1 MYHFDLPYGKGS
13 LPLDLPKNR
22 VSGVLT
28 SGLDHYTPEFSPE
41 ELVDRALENPIGSR
55 PLWELCQGKEN
66 ITIICSDHTRPVPS
80 KLIIP
85 PMLRQIRKGNPD
97 AKVVLLIATGCHRL
111 TTREELVDKFGEEV
125 VDNERIVIHQ
135 CHETEHM
142 RLLGILP
149 SGGECWVNKYA
160 CEADLLL
167 SEGFIEPH
175 FFAGYSG
182 GRKSVLPGVAGK
194 TTVLANHCSE
204 FIADPAAR
212 AGSLKGNP
220 IHRDMLWAAQ
230 QAGLKF
236 IVNVVL
242 NGHKQVIHAVAGD
255 LSQAHEAGCNFLEG
269 LCGARCV
276 SAPIAITT
284 NGGYPLDQNIYQAV
298 KGMTAAEAVVHPGG
312 VIIMA
317 SSCIDGHGG
326 ESFYQEMIAGDD
338 MNALMANIL
347 SRGRNETH
355 ADQWEAQILIRI
367 LQKARV
373 IMVSQAPDQLIRDM
387 HMIPAHSME
396 EALAMAERMVGQDNA
411 PITVIPDGVGVV
423 VLPEA
428 K

>member
-85 PMLRQIRKGNPD
+85 PMLRQIRKGNPN

-230 QAGLKF
+230 
-236 IVNVVL
+236 
-242 NGHKQVIHAVAGD
+242 
-255 LSQAHEAGCNFLEG
+255 
-269 LCGARCV
+269 
-276 SAPIAITT
+276 
-284 NGGYPLDQNIYQAV
+284 
-298 KGMTAAEAVVHPGG
+298 
-312 VIIMA
+312 
-317 SSCIDGHGG
+317 
-326 ESFYQEMIAGDD
+326 
-338 MNALMANIL
+338 
-347 SRGRNETH
+347 
-355 ADQWEAQILIRI
+355 
-367 LQKARV
+367 
-373 IMVSQAPDQLIRDM
+373 
-387 HMIPAHSME
+387 
-396 EALAMAERMVGQDNA
+396 
-411 PITVIPDGVGVV
+411 
-423 VLPEA
+423 
-428 K
+428 